1 MIRKYN
7 LFEYEANHRYLQLSC
22 FRDESTVAAGA
33 PGAPKKAAR
42 PVVENTWLD
51 AMIIKSLFALKE
63 RDLAAMTE
71 EEQIAYAM
79 QVIQAMVVVCLVDS
93 YQCFEVSSVFAD
105 IRCR

>member
-1 MIRKYN
+1 
-7 LFEYEANHRYLQLSC
+7 
-22 FRDESTVAAGA
+22 
-33 PGAPKKAAR
+33 
-42 PVVENTWLD
+42 
-51 AMIIKSLFALKE
+51 MIIKSLFALKE